1 MGLAPH
7 AGHVGQADRPVDDLS
22 NLGELQTILSDALF
36 SSSSPRTHFLHRW
49 AIREVREVISADTA
63 GLWRQLSL
71 FALAHTLDVG
81 RAEGATATPVKSTG
95 ELRTWS
101 LASLLLVVQITYRSA
116 EDLQLLRDGACAI
129 LRTLWTAWIGLD
141 SARRRKRTPRVVEQM
156 LWLAFIQTA
165 VLVRD
170 DDMLS
175 QICTIDSFKSRL
187 ISSRDAEDVLF
198 PPSLREAVVLAV
210 TEAAAAC
217 RICTW
222 DALLSLLEQARVW
235 QDEPACR
242 KTLADIFICDWTRPG
257 CKEGVAFKLYTEATP
272 FQVISS
278 DAIFTPA
285 QACLRDGLTLEAF
298 ICLADPVFRNE
309 PKARFTIALLGRLR
323 NGAVRG
329 LPEDMATTLGRAMR
343 DVAMG
348 QSILVHAR
356 QWEWNMSVLARSNC
370 ASLAVDVAL
379 VLAER
384 HPQLCSRR
392 WWTAFM
398 HQLCNQRLFCITLRL
413 IRGMPKLHDAQ
424 RAMCLGLIR

>member
-1 MGLAPH
+1 MSCARQQYHQIRGLTYDLNVHLPWLAALFVLKTEAPLNEALSHCAWLIRRSPNIDVRLQALIWRLVSRSNAVASYKIRHEFCDSLRYRVSHASKQASPMGLAPH

-187 ISSRDAEDVLF
+187 ISSCDAEDVLF
-198 PPSLREAVVLAV
+198 IPTFLTRGSSTRDHRGGG
-210 TEAAAAC
+210 C
-217 RICTW
+217 M
-222 DALLSLLEQARVW
+222 
-235 QDEPACR
+235 QD
-242 KTLADIFICDWTRPG
+242 IH
-257 CKEGVAFKLYTEATP
+257 
-272 FQVISS
+272 
-278 DAIFTPA
+278 
-285 QACLRDGLTLEAF
+285 
-298 ICLADPVFRNE
+298 
-309 PKARFTIALLGRLR
+309 
-323 NGAVRG
+323 
-329 LPEDMATTLGRAMR
+329 MGRAPL
-343 DVAMG
+343 
-348 QSILVHAR
+348 S
-356 QWEWNMSVLARSNC
+356 
-370 ASLAVDVAL
+370 
-379 VLAER
+379 
-384 HPQLCSRR
+384 
-392 WWTAFM
+392 T
-398 HQLCNQRLFCITLRL
+398 
-413 IRGMPKLHDAQ
+413 
-424 RAMCLGLIR
+424 